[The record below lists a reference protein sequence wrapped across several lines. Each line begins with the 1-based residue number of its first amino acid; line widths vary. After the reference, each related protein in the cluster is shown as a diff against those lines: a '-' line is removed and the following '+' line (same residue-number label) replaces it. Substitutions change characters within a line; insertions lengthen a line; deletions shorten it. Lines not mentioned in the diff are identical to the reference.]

1 MGLNIDIPSEAERA
15 LRGAW
20 GDELNRAAL
29 EALAAEGYRSGKLT
43 SYEVGQILGLENRW
57 AVEKWLADRKIPRDY
72 TIDDFNADMA
82 ALDRVLGKIDG

>member
-1 MGLNIDIPSEAERA
+1 MCLHIHIPSNAEST
-15 LRGAW
+15 LREAW
-20 GDELNRAAL
+20 GAGLDRAAL

-72 TIDDFNADMA
+72 TIEDFNADMA